1 VRDSGWWWCKDTA
14 APIVNAPF
22 MPIGD
27 TVSMELTITN
37 RELRLEIA
45 HNVRHLGGYPTSSG
59 RSTSE
64 TIIRS
69 ASLHRLTDSG
79 MRGLAEAGVTTIIDF
94 RSDVERARDVT
105 PSPEPYG
112 IRHIHAPVFQD
123 DASPV
128 GLEHEFTG
136 FGPVY
141 MRFLEM
147 GRNAYRTLI
156 EVSAE
161 SEGRVL
167 FHCAAGKDRTG
178 VAAALLLDLAGVDDE
193 TIIAD
198 YTLTETLLTPM
209 IDQWMPE
216 MRSRGIDEG
225 RARMLLGAP
234 REAIEA
240 AIVHLRETHGTAEGY
255 ARDLGV
261 SETTISALRAKL
273 IA

>member
-1 VRDSGWWWCKDTA
+1 MTESRD
-14 APIVNAPF
+14 
-22 MPIGD
+22 
-27 TVSMELTITN
+27 
-37 RELRLEIA
+37 IA
-45 HNVRHLGGYPTSSG
+45 VDFAYNVRHLGGYQTPHGRPTSD
-59 RSTSE
+59 RL
-64 TIIRS
+64 IR
-69 ASLHRLTDSG
+69 AGSLAKVT
-79 MRGLAEAGVTTIIDF
+79 EAGIATLRDTGVRTIIDF
-94 RSDVERARDVT
+94 RSGAEREKA
-105 PSPEPYG
+105 PSPDMAWAG
-112 IRHIHAPVFQD
+112 IAIVAAPVFEEEANPAGQ
-123 DASPV
+123 AS
-128 GLEHEFTG
+128 GYTG
-136 FGPVY
+136 HAELY
-141 MRFLEM
+141 RMFLDS
-147 GRNAYRTLI
+147 GRSAYRTLI
-156 EVSAE
+156 EAVADG
-161 SEGRVL
+161 EGGVL

-273 IA
+273 TA